1 MTLFI
6 NNAFRA
12 SHWNLYLPVNLIGV
26 EDHDEPVHAEDD
38 GEDDHGHLGD
48 LQQGV
53 KEEWVKAA
61 VYIHHITTR
70 INRIES
76 FNKVEEKL
84 EGEVADIN
92 IGQHDQ

>member
-1 MTLFI
+1 M
-6 NNAFRA
+6 
-12 SHWNLYLPVNLIGV
+12 PVNTIWI
-26 EDHDEPVHAEDD
+26 EDNNEPIHAEDD
-38 GEDDHGHLGD
+38 CNDDHGHLGD
-48 LQQGV
+48 LQQWV

-70 INRIES
+70 INRIKN